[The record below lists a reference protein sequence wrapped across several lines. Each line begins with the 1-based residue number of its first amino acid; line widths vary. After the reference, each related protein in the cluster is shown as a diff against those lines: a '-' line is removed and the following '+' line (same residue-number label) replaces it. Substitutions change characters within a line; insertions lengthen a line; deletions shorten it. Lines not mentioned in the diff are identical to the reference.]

1 MPPKVDPVD
10 LVIWATITEPN
21 PTFPEELVQATKKAV
36 AGITKE
42 QIHALIF
49 EAAIPQVHLC
59 KATPKKQ
66 DLLPSTPMEQKPVE
80 DLSTTTAAEEL
91 KEKTTKEQVLERYH
105 DFLDIFE
112 KPVASQLP
120 PHREWDLK
128 V

>member
-36 AGITKE
+36 AGMTKE

-49 EAAIPQVHLC
+49 KAAMPQVHLC

-66 DLLPSTPMEQKPVE
+66 DPSPSTPIEQKPVE
-80 DLSTTTAAEEL
+80 DLSTTTVP
-91 KEKTTKEQVLERYH
+91 KEKTMEE
-105 DFLDIFE
+105 
-112 KPVASQLP
+112 
-120 PHREWDLK
+120 
-128 V
+128 